1 MSMRVSRFAIQIV
14 ITVLMCAVFRLPCL
28 AQSQS
33 AEKAGGSVS
42 GVVLRAVDG
51 QPVRHAHVEFVA
63 PSTGWAA
70 STLTDNGGKFAF
82 AGLSPA
88 SYQVIVT
95 APACERLEATVK
107 VDGSVGPVLLRLHE
121 VEQAPTPRNDAVV
134 SVRELGMG
142 DKAESAFAKG
152 TRLLQKGDAQESL
165 IYFQRAL
172 AKDPGYYRAYHN
184 MGLAHYQL
192 GDRAQAEQDF
202 QESINLTNGG
212 YTPSQFALGMI
223 LCEKQEFREAE
234 RLIQNGLAMEPGSAV
249 GKYFLGLV
257 QFAMNRPAEA
267 ERSARDALW
276 RNADQAEAHIL
287 LAKIHER
294 AHKPYA
300 VTRDVAAYLELDPH
314 GPLESEATGLLQR
327 AQQRI
332 SLSAGANQ

>member
-1 MSMRVSRFAIQIV
+1 
-14 ITVLMCAVFRLPCL
+14 
-28 AQSQS
+28 
-33 AEKAGGSVS
+33 
-42 GVVLRAVDG
+42 
-51 QPVRHAHVEFVA
+51 
-63 PSTGWAA
+63 
-70 STLTDNGGKFAF
+70 
-82 AGLSPA
+82 
-88 SYQVIVT
+88 
-95 APACERLEATVK
+95 
-107 VDGSVGPVLLRLHE
+107 
-121 VEQAPTPRNDAVV
+121 
-134 SVRELGMG
+134 
-142 DKAESAFAKG
+142 
-152 TRLLQKGDAQESL
+152 
-165 IYFQRAL
+165 
-172 AKDPGYYRAYHN
+172 
-184 MGLAHYQL
+184 MGLAHYEL

-223 LCEKQEFREAE
+223 LCERQEFREAE